1 MTEPVT
7 TGDLLRDKIAYG
19 FDHLDRDGDGRLTE
33 ADHVL
38 MGRDSAR
45 SLGHPEGSA
54 EEDRIVDAYLH
65 IWRELHLPT
74 LPAGATEIGR
84 EEFITSTLGL
94 AEDPAAARATVGALA
109 EVFLTVADADGNG
122 VVDREEFYAFQRG
135 HFPDLTREDTD
146 LAFSRLDLDGNG
158 TLDPEEFVQAVVEYW
173 SSRDPEAPGNW
184 WTGNPAFAR

>member
-1 MTEPVT
+1 MTSHPT

-45 SLGHPEGSA
+45 SLGHPAGSP
-54 EEDRIVDAYLH
+54 EEHRIVEAYLH
-65 IWRELHLPT
+65 VWRELHLPR
-74 LPAGATEIGR
+74 LPEGSEEIGR
-84 EEFITSTLGL
+84 EEFIAGTLGL

-109 EVFLTVADADGNG
+109 EVFLSVADTDGNG
-122 VVDREEFYAFQRG
+122 VIDPDEFHAFQRG
-135 HFPDLTREDTD
+135 HFPALDRETSD
-146 LAFSRLDLDGNG
+146 LAFSRLDRDGNG
-158 TLDPEEFVQAVVEYW
+158 TLSREEFVQAVVEYW